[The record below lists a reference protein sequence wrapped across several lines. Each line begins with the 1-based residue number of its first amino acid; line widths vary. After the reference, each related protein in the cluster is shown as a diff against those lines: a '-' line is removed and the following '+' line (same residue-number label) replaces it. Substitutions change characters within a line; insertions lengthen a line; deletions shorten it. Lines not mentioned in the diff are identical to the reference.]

1 MHVAGPPIG
10 RPRVIAIAMLSLALA
25 LRLAWPGLPPLSPE
39 AALAAA
45 FGEHALCV
53 SEASAGDI
61 GQSLPP
67 GESPAPRHAGHDE
80 AGCCQWHASS
90 AVMPS
95 GAATATRI
103 AFPTRVEL
111 ALAADS
117 SPPRRGLGGPQ
128 ARGPP
133 LAS

>member
-1 MHVAGPPIG
+1 MHAAGPQIG
-10 RPRVIAIAMLSLALA
+10 RPRVIAIAMLSLALV

-53 SEASAGDI
+53 SDASAGDI
-61 GQSLPP
+61 GQSSPP
-67 GESPAPRHAGHDE
+67 GKSGHAGHDE

-95 GAATATRI
+95 GAATAKRI
-103 AFPTRVEL
+103 AFPTRVEP